1 MNRIRNIK
9 KNYVLYLFLLPSFL
23 YLALFHYWPLY
34 GVQIAFKDFK
44 ATEGIWG
51 SPWVGLDHFTR
62 FFESF
67 QFWQLLQ
74 NTITISLY
82 ALIMG
87 FPIPILLALILNYMT
102 IPHFKRFAQTV
113 TYAPH
118 FISTVVMA
126 GMVTLFL
133 SPSSGLINT
142 LLGVFGLEPVSFMQR
157 PDLFKHIYVWSGIWQ
172 DTGWGSVI
180 YMAALSAVSPELHE
194 AAIVDGASKWKRIWN
209 IDIPAI
215 LPTAV
220 IILIM
225 NVGSVMSVGFEKV
238 YLLQNDA
245 NLAASEIFSTYVYK
259 IGIQSAQYSYSTA
272 IGLFNNVINFVLLIS
287 VNQLSR
293 KWTGS
298 SLW

>member
-1 MNRIRNIK
+1 MNRIKNIK

-23 YLALFHYWPLY
+23 YLLLFHYWPLY

-51 SPWVGLDHFTR
+51 SPWVGVDHFVR

-126 GMVTLFL
+126 GMVILFL

-142 LLGVFGLEPVSFMQR
+142 LLGVFGAEPVSFMQQ

-172 DTGWGSVI
+172 NTGWGSVI

>member
-1 MNRIRNIK
+1 MNRIKNIK

-23 YLALFHYWPLY
+23 YLLLFHYWPLY

-51 SPWVGLDHFTR
+51 SPWVGVDHFVR

-126 GMVTLFL
+126 GMVILFL

-142 LLGVFGLEPVSFMQR
+142 LIGVFGVEPVSFMQQ

-172 DTGWGSVI
+172 NTGWGSVI

>member
-1 MNRIRNIK
+1 MNRIKNIK

-23 YLALFHYWPLY
+23 YLLLFHYWPLY

-51 SPWVGLDHFTR
+51 SPWVGVDHFVR

-126 GMVTLFL
+126 GMVILFL

-142 LLGVFGLEPVSFMQR
+142 LIGVFGVEPVSFMQQ

-172 DTGWGSVI
+172 NTGWGSVI

-272 IGLFNNVINFVLLIS
+272 IGLFNNIINFVLLIS